1 MNFKLRVFVF
11 ESLFL
16 VVTAYLMSSVS
27 LPNCYVGFDILG
39 KLDITQYVCSG
50 DFVRVCLVWC
60 QLHANRESIT

>member
-1 MNFKLRVFVF
+1 MNLKLLVFMF

-16 VVTAYLMSSVS
+16 VSAACLMSSVS

-50 DFVRVCLVWC
+50 DFVRVCLVRC
-60 QLHANRESIT
+60 QLHARHGPMT